1 MPDAFRS
8 SMQMPRRQLA
18 TVSLI
23 ALAGSIGLSA
33 SADAASRMV
42 IKGRGFGH
50 GVGMSQYGAFGFA
63 KNGRGHEAILA
74 HYYQGTALS
83 RLDAEQEI
91 RVLLQSG
98 FSGSFSG
105 AGKVSGQRSLDPDAT
120 YSVARTAEGVA
131 LRTSGGKVI
140 DTYRSP
146 LRVEAPAG
154 GAIRLAGRAQNGTS
168 GGSYRGAMEF
178 RSGTFS
184 GLNAINA
191 VTLEDYV
198 RGVVSK
204 ESPSGWPIEALKA
217 QAVAA
222 RTYAITTDKPGDG
235 FEHYADV
242 RSQVYGGVGAET
254 ANTDKAVRDTTR
266 QVVTYQGAP
275 IVTYFFS
282 TSGGRTEN
290 VENGFLGAEPK
301 PYLVS
306 VKDPFDKESPRHTWG
321 PYRYTLPAAQAK
333 LRGLVKGRLQRIK
346 VIKRGKSPRIVRAQ
360 IIGTGGKTTV
370 TGPELRRRFGLFD
383 TWATFTTISSTAKP
397 APKETPKPAP
407 TPAPAPGDGTT
418 GGATPGARAS
428 SAFAPPPVLGPRVT
442 GTIQP
447 AETGSWLRVERRAR
461 GKWVLVA
468 ETTVERGGR
477 YAATVPRAGSY
488 RIVHRGIA
496 GPTVRAR

>member
-1 MPDAFRS
+1 
-8 SMQMPRRQLA
+8 MQMPRRQLA
-18 TVSLI
+18 SITI
-23 ALAGSIGLSA
+23 AALAGSVGLA
-33 SADAASRMV
+33 TSADAASRMV

-50 GVGMSQYGAFGFA
+50 GVGMSQYGAFGYA
-63 KNGRGHEAILA
+63 KNGRGYKEILA

-83 RLDAEQEI
+83 QLDADQDV
-91 RVLLQSG
+91 RVLLQSS

-105 AGKVSGQRSLDPDAT
+105 AAKVSGQRSLDPDAT
-120 YSVARTAEGVA
+120 YSVARTSEGVA
-131 LRTSGGKVI
+131 LRTAAGRTI

-154 GAIRLAGRAQNGTS
+154 GAIRLGGRAQNGIS

-204 ESPSGWPIEALKA
+204 ESPSSWPIEALKA

-235 FEHYADV
+235 FQHYADV

-254 ANTDKAVRDTTR
+254 ASTDRAVKETTR

-321 PYRYTLPAAQAK
+321 PYRYTLSAAQGK
-333 LRGLVKGRLQRIK
+333 LGGLVKGRLRSIK
-346 VIKRGKSPRIVRAQ
+346 VVKRGKSPRIVRAQ
-360 IIGTGGKTTV
+360 VVGTGGRTTV
-370 TGPELRRRFGLFD
+370 SGPELRRRFGLFD
-383 TWATFTTISSTAKP
+383 TWATFTVVSTTAKP
-397 APKETPKPAP
+397 APKQPAKP
-407 TPAPAPGDGTT
+407 TPTPAPGDGTT

-428 SAFAPPPVLGPRVT
+428 SSFAPRAVVGPRIA
-442 GTIQP
+442 GRIQP
-447 AETGSWLRVERRAR
+447 AKTGSWLRVERRAKGR
-461 GKWVLVA
+461 WVLVA

-477 YAATVPRAGSY
+477 YAATVPRPGSY

-496 GPTVRAR
+496 GPTVKAR

>member
-1 MPDAFRS
+1 MRMS
-8 SMQMPRRQLA
+8 RRPIAAA
-18 TVSLI
+18 T
-23 ALAGSIGLSA
+23 ALALSGGLVGASA
-33 SADAASRMV
+33 ADAASRLV

-63 KNGRGHEAILA
+63 KNGRTYDQILG

-83 RLDAEQEI
+83 RLGTDQEI

-105 AGKVSGQRSLDPDAT
+105 AAKVSGQRSLDPDAT
-120 YSVARTAEGVA
+120 YSVARTSQGVA
-131 LRTSGGKVI
+131 LRTAGGKVL

-154 GAIRLAGRAQNGTS
+154 GSIRLGGRAENGIS
-168 GGSYRGAMEF
+168 GGRYRGALEF
-178 RSGTFS
+178 RSGSLS
-184 GLNAINA
+184 GLLAVNA
-191 VTLEDYV
+191 VGLEDYV

-204 ESPSGWPIEALKA
+204 ESPSSWPIEALKA

-235 FEHYADV
+235 FQHYADV

-254 ANTDKAVRDTTR
+254 ASTDRAVRETAR
-266 QVVTYQGAP
+266 QIVTYQGTP

-306 VKDPFDKESPRHTWG
+306 VRDPFDSESPRHTWG
-321 PYRYTLPAAQAK
+321 PYRLTMSQAQAK
-333 LRGLVKGRLQRIK
+333 LRGLVKGSFRSIK
-346 VIKRGKSPRIVRAQ
+346 ILKKGKSPRIVRAQ
-360 IIGTGGKTTV
+360 VVGTGGRTTV

-383 TWATFTTISSTAKP
+383 TWATFTVVSTTAKP
-397 APKETPKPAP
+397 APEKTP
-407 TPAPAPGDGTT
+407 TPTPTPTPGDGTT
-418 GGATPGARAS
+418 GGAAPGARAS
-428 SAFAPPPVLGPRVT
+428 SSFAPRAVTGPRLA
-442 GTIQP
+442 GRIRP
-447 AETGSWLRVERRAR
+447 ATTGSWLRVERRAKGR
-461 GKWVLVA
+461 WVLVA
-468 ETTVERGGR
+468 ETTVERDGR
-477 YAATVPRAGSY
+477 YEATVPRAGSY
-488 RIVHRGIA
+488 RIVYRGIA